1 MIVIFNLL
9 WLYIFTF
16 FFTFY
21 RTLTLFCNLKLLM
34 SLKSSQNEAPTLD
47 INRSE
52 CSEGFY
58 PFYPGFLCC
67 TRSSILSIH
76 SFPENAMVKVKTY
89 NPTIRLVH
97 ALSGRITKMLICPT
111 SIIQKNFLVR
121 IKGFLV
127 RILIE
132 TLFARTFRPD
142 CNPDLF
148 LKPDQLPDEGMG
160 VYILLLFV
168 HSRKVQ

>member
-16 FFTFY
+16 SFTFY
-21 RTLTLFCNLKLLM
+21 RTLSLFCNLKLLT
-34 SLKSSQNEAPTLD
+34 SLKSSQNEVPTLD

-67 TRSSILSIH
+67 TPIYHLIN
-76 SFPENAMVKVKTY
+76 SFIPRKCNVKVKTY

-111 SIIQKNFLVR
+111 SVIQKNFLVR
-121 IKGFLV
+121 IKGFFV
-127 RILIE
+127 RILNE

-148 LKPDQLPDEGMG
+148 LNPDQLQDEGMG
-160 VYILLLFV
+160 VYILVSFV
-168 HSRKVQ
+168 HSRKV